1 MADLWPDA
9 DLGEMISDGIVFSFE
24 AEAAIT
30 KGDPVYLSDDM
41 KVTKTSAGTEHAIGV
56 ALNTVAA
63 GEFCSVCVRGVV
75 KVTGKGAITR
85 GGAVQAADAASKVM
99 ALADAAA
106 VGDVDDRIARTLGY
120 AFQTF
125 ADGDTGLIY
134 VSK

>member
-1 MADLWPDA
+1 MTDLWPDA
-9 DLGEMISDGIVFSFE
+9 ELGEMITDGEVLSFE

-30 KGDPVYLSDDM
+30 KGDPVYLSADM
-41 KVTKTSAGTEHAIGV
+41 KVTGTSAGTEHVIGV

-63 GEFCSVCVRGVV
+63 GEFCSVCVKGMI
-75 KVTGKGAITR
+75 KVTGKGVITR
-85 GGAVQAADAASKVM
+85 GGPVQAADAASKVM
-99 ALADAAA
+99 ALVDAAA
-106 VGDVDDRIARTLGY
+106 VGDVDDLIAKTLGY